1 MTATA
6 DAPGRALLAEHPA
19 SGPSIREIVFPSDL
33 TATSDRAFEHAA
45 LLAERLGARLTL
57 VHVVRGVMPAGGQDN
72 PEAQALLRAEREA
85 DEHLHRLA
93 ARRSP
98 GAACRVEHGESTIRA
113 LRRFLETQRSDLIVM
128 ATHGREWIPQLLLG
142 SVAAAT
148 LNAAQGPLLLVREP
162 DHGVA
167 LPYRRILIPTD
178 MSEPSRRAF
187 PMAGLLARSF
197 GAEVIALHVAP
208 APHGDPAF
216 GTSGVTYEVE
226 FQVPSEAA
234 LAAFVG
240 DAFEGVRVTPRVLMG
255 SAWSAIMDTA
265 TMERA
270 DLIVLSTHG
279 LDSMADRLIG
289 SHAERI
295 VRHAPCPVLIA

>member
-1 MTATA
+1 MRASVESP
-6 DAPGRALLAEHPA
+6 DQALLLERPAAEPT
-19 SGPSIREIVFPSDL
+19 IREIVFPSDL
-33 TATSDRAFEHAA
+33 SGTADRAFEHAA

-57 VHVVRGVMPAGGQDN
+57 YHVVRSVEPGGATGD
-72 PEAQALLRAEREA
+72 PEAEALLRAEREA
-85 DEHLHRLA
+85 EEHLRRLA

-98 GAACRVEHGESTIRA
+98 GADCLVERGDSASRV
-113 LRRFLETQRSDLIVM
+113 LRRFLEARHPDLTVM

-148 LNAAQGPLLLVREP
+148 LNAACGPLLLVREP

-167 LPYRRILIPTD
+167 LPYRRILVPTD
-178 MSEPSRRAF
+178 MSAQSQRAF
-187 PMAGLLARSF
+187 PTAALLARTF

-234 LAAFVG
+234 LQGFVG
-240 DAFEGVRVTPRVLMG
+240 EAFQGVRVSPRVLMG